1 MARFMPSALNFW
13 RNKIAV
19 SDETANKRDFR
30 KAYNAHVDILKKMHG
45 PDEAMKLAVGEQ
57 FDAFGVLERE
67 LLIQYGLESTD
78 YVIDVGC
85 GSGRLAKPLSEYLT
99 GRYLGT
105 DIVPD
110 LVGYARKLV
119 PRADWRFEV
128 ADGLH
133 IPEQDGNVDLV
144 RFFSVFTHLLHEH
157 SFVYLCDA
165 KRVLRPGGKIIFSF
179 LEFVIPS
186 HWAVFE
192 SSLNNIDGSDPLNTF
207 LLAETPLMH
216 GPSASIY
223 RLR

>member
-13 RNKIAV
+13 RNKIAD

-99 GRYLGT
+99 GRYLRT

-144 RFFSVFTHLLHEH
+144 RFFSVFTYFLHEH
-157 SFVYLCDA
+157 AYV
-165 KRVLRPGGKIIFSF
+165 
-179 LEFVIPS
+179 
-186 HWAVFE
+186 
-192 SSLNNIDGSDPLNTF
+192 
-207 LLAETPLMH
+207 
-216 GPSASIY
+216 
-223 RLR
+223 